1 MTMGRT
7 ADRAEFP
14 DPMRIRLLEKDAD
27 ECDIS
32 VDKLR
37 ADLNTSAADLRSD
50 MAALRQVLVGILVAV
65 TVASIMLAI
74 NLVVKA

>member
-1 MTMGRT
+1 MGRT

-27 ECDIS
+27 ECDAS
-32 VDKLR
+32 VGRLR
-37 ADLNTSAADLRSD
+37 ADLNDKAADLRND
-50 MAALRQVLVGILVAV
+50 MAALRQVLTGLLVAV

-74 NLVVKA
+74 NLVVKT

>member
-1 MTMGRT
+1 MGRT
-7 ADRAEFP
+7 ADRSEFP
-14 DPMRIRLLEKDAD
+14 DPVRLRLLEGDAD
-27 ECDIS
+27 ECDTA

-37 ADLNTSAADLRSD
+37 ADLTKSAADLRSD
-50 MAALRQVLVGILVAV
+50 MAALRQVLTGILVAV